1 MVRIWIFSLAAVAA
15 LAFAQPGGAQ
25 SGTAKSESEPAA
37 PPSVYDGDLA
47 QSLGADA
54 YGMRSYVMVVLKT
67 GPADITDDARRAEIF
82 AGHFA
87 NIRRLAQDNILVVAG
102 PFIDGGDK
110 RGLYIFN
117 VADIADAE
125 ALVMTDPAV
134 AAGIFTAEF
143 TKFYGSAAL
152 LTVGETH
159 LKIQKKAV
167 E

>member
-1 MVRIWIFSLAAVAA
+1 MSVRKFVLVTAAVV
-15 LAFAQPGGAQ
+15 
-25 SGTAKSESEPAA
+25 SGVFMLSAMAHAEPATKT
-37 PPSVYDGDLA
+37 VYDADLA
-47 QSLGADA
+47 QELGADD
-54 YGMRSYVMVVLKT
+54 YGMRPYVFVVLKT
-67 GPADITDDARRAEIF
+67 GPADITDEARRNEIF

-87 NIRRLAQDNILVVAG
+87 NIRRLAQENKLVVAG
-102 PFIDGGDK
+102 PFIEGGDK

-125 ALVMTDPAV
+125 ALVLTDPAV
-134 AAGIFTAEF
+134 EAGVFTAEF

>member
-1 MVRIWIFSLAAVAA
+1 MPFKIGFFSLAACIAGTIAMSAA
-15 LAFAQPGGAQ
+15 AEADGAAA
-25 SGTAKSESEPAA
+25 TPASEH
-37 PPSVYDGDLA
+37 YDADLA
-47 QSLGADA
+47 QALGADD
-54 YGMRSYVMVVLKT
+54 YGMRPYVLVVLKT
-67 GPADITDDARRAEIF
+67 GPVEITDEARRAEIF

-87 NIRRLAQDNILVVAG
+87 NMKRLAEAEKLVVAG

-117 VADIADAE
+117 VTEIADAE
-125 ALVMTDPAV
+125 TLVMTDPAV
-134 AAGIFTAEF
+134 EAGIFTAEF

-167 E
+167 Q

>member
-1 MVRIWIFSLAAVAA
+1 MAFKFGVIGVAA
-15 LAFAQPGGAQ
+15 FVAGAFAMSAAADP
-25 SGTAKSESEPAA
+25 EPPAT
-37 PPSVYDGDLA
+37 PDVYDADLA
-47 QSLGADA
+47 QSLGADD
-54 YGMRSYVMVVLKT
+54 YGMRSYVLVVLKT
-67 GPADITDDARRAEIF
+67 GPAEITDEARRAEIF

-87 NIRRLAQDNILVVAG
+87 NMKRLAMEEKLAVAG

-117 VADIADAE
+117 VAEIADAE

-134 AAGIFTAEF
+134 EAGIFEPEF

-167 E
+167 Q